1 MEALAYYGL
10 AYRFN
15 DMLHAGLTYDLIGV
29 GFCPMEMYTEHFWYL
44 DSEFIMSL
52 KSRTEVRTLGRRID
66 PSLCPRRFPQFNT
79 IFMRRD
85 KTITGKVIVLTL
97 CIVNYSYT
105 NQVFTLIVTTL
116 ADVVGVLAYVGERQ
130 YKYETPY
137 YRGKPVRDIALMNF
151 Q

>member
-1 MEALAYYGL
+1 
-10 AYRFN
+10 
-15 DMLHAGLTYDLIGV
+15 MLHASLTYDLIGV
-29 GFCPMEMYTEHFWYL
+29 GFCPMEIYTEHFWYL

-52 KSRTEVRTLGRRID
+52 KSHTKVRTLGRRID
-66 PSLCPRRFPQFNT
+66 SSLCPRRFPQFNT

-85 KTITGKVIVLTL
+85 KTIIGKVIVLTL
-97 CIVNYSYT
+97 CIVKYSYT